1 MKLSFRWYGA
11 DDKVTLENI
20 RQIPKMEAIVTAVYD
35 VPVGEVWSEK
45 SIADLKKQVEENGLK
60 TVNDE
65 GALRTLAEEVIAK
78 NPKAVE
84 DFKGGKEKAL
94 GALVG
99 QIMKAMK
106 GKANPGMVNELLRE
120 MLK

>member
-45 SIADLKKQVEENGLK
+45 SIANRWKK
-60 TVNDE
+60 TD
-65 GALRTLAEEVIAK
+65 
-78 NPKAVE
+78 
-84 DFKGGKEKAL
+84 
-94 GALVG
+94 
-99 QIMKAMK
+99 
-106 GKANPGMVNELLRE
+106 
-120 MLK
+120 